1 MSQATS
7 FTYENSTP
15 VEKKRNWRAM
25 IFSSLIGGVVVVLF
39 FFAISALTPPG
50 EVCFIA
56 VTTVWGISTRVA
68 GNILGSDR
76 LTYILRQD
84 LIQRSYR
91 KTIDK
96 YIGSALENAITSIR
110 TQEASEFQKTR
121 FYFDVDYKL
130 RFTIR
135 EKRRLFFDLSYK
147 VITPSGKSP
156 RPLQQGVS
164 APDLPNYDPQSTQ
177 TVMTEAKSL
186 VEGIRHG
193 AQEGALLGLASGALA
208 ILLCL
213 VFGKFGIFLGIIGAT
228 ILLAQRN
235 HSAIPLATPDK
246 TALTEEFG
254 REALEQVK
262 RLVRCAKDN
271 TVGLELDMEVWS
283 TAVETEDA
291 HPKIGASSIILH
303 YNRIV
308 PLITKE
314 GEQDG
319 RSVTQNNK
327 DRNRSENEKGW

>member
-1 MSQATS
+1 
-7 FTYENSTP
+7 
-15 VEKKRNWRAM
+15 M
-25 IFSSLIGGVVVVLF
+25 IFSSLIGGVVVVLS

-68 GNILGSDR
+68 ENILGSER

-84 LIQRSYR
+84 LIQQSYR

-96 YIGSALENAITSIR
+96 YIGSALENAVTSIR
-110 TQEASEFQKTR
+110 TQEPSEFRKTR

-186 VEGIRHG
+186 VEGICYG

-208 ILLCL
+208 SLSCL
-213 VFGKFGIFLGIIGAT
+213 VFGKIGIFLGITGAT
-228 ILLAQRN
+228 ILVAQRN

-254 REALEQVK
+254 REAWEQVK
-262 RLVRCAKDN
+262 RLLRCANDN

-303 YNRIV
+303 YNKIV
-308 PLITKE
+308 PLITEE

-327 DRNRSENEKGW
+327 DGSRSEIEKGW